1 MLRDISAVVF
11 DVLGTL
17 VDEPHGIMTAVREAT
32 GVDDASAERLL
43 ATWQRH
49 IEHEQQRMAE
59 GERPYADS
67 RTLDREAAELV
78 LQQAGVGGAAAV
90 ERLST
95 AAERHPAWEGSAE
108 GLRRLAGRFRVFGL
122 SNAEPRTLERLGRHS
137 DLSWHRALSAD
148 AVHAYKPD
156 AAVYRLA
163 VEEAGVA
170 PQQVLMVA
178 AHAWDLRG
186 AQAIGMRTAYV
197 QRPVGDPPRDG
208 DDFDGQ
214 FRGLDEL
221 YEALAAG

>member
-1 MLRDISAVVF
+1 MLREINAVVF

-17 VDEPHGIMTAVREAT
+17 VDEPQGIRTAISETT
-32 GVDDASAERLL
+32 GADDATVERLL
-43 ATWQRH
+43 IAWQEH
-49 IEHEQQRMAE
+49 IEREQRRMAE

-78 LQQAGVGGAAAV
+78 LSQSGVGGASAV
-90 ERLST
+90 ERLAA
-95 AAERHPAWEGSAE
+95 AAERHPAWEDSAA

-122 SNAEPRTLERLGRHS
+122 SNAEPRTLERLGRHA
-137 DLSWHRALSAD
+137 DLTWHRALSAD
-148 AVHAYKPD
+148 AVHVYKPD

-214 FRGLDEL
+214 FTGLDEL